1 MFRKKRFVAFHVQH
15 PHIRYIRWVT
25 WVSCFI
31 CWRELSGVRAMTT
44 SLAFSIIPKV
54 TVKRLYGHQST
65 FQSNR
70 EVNSSIFVASPELER
85 HWDSVFTGIYIRIM
99 PSTKKTLFFLS
110 SALATALSI
119 GVMGFSMSTVWAET
133 AMECSRGNDIFNGT
147 GIITF
152 QLFVGIFDGESCPSF
167 EKIQTFEMIPQLT
180 EVGVTPVA
188 LHALVIFLSVLCLL
202 FSAISIIIS
211 AYNSVSNPYETYMG
225 PIGVY
230 VCSSVSVC
238 LSAIVLILFVLN
250 IKLHYVN
257 IADVVVENLNV
268 IDSPVDLRD
277 ISSKMLMGYYLIIP
291 YTVLS
296 LTAIGIIYVYDH
308 TAYKHRREQERPT
321 EDAPKEIMMY

>member
-1 MFRKKRFVAFHVQH
+1 MFRKKRVIAFHVQH

-31 CWRELSGVRAMTT
+31 CWRELSGVRVMTT

-54 TVKRLYGHQST
+54 IVKRLYGHQST

-70 EVNSSIFVASPELER
+70 EVNSSIFVASPALER

-110 SALATALSI
+110 STLATALSI

-133 AMECSRGNDIFNGT
+133 TMECSRGDGVFNGT

-152 QLFVGIFDGESCPSF
+152 QLFVGIFDRESCPLF
-167 EKIQTFEMIPQLT
+167 TKVEEFEMIPQLT
-180 EVGVTPVA
+180 GVGVTSVT
-188 LHALVIFLSVLCLL
+188 LHALVIFLLVLCLL
-202 FSAISIIIS
+202 FSAISILIS

-230 VCSSVSVC
+230 VCSSVSAC

-250 IKLHYVN
+250 IKLHK

-268 IDSPVDLRD
+268 NDAPVDLRD

-296 LTAIGIIYVYDH
+296 LAAIGTIYMYDH